1 MTRCGRLLV
10 AAGMASVLVLTP
22 ALAGTAQ
29 SGAWQARSAEARQ
42 AVARPWMNA
51 AQSPERR
58 AEELVAQMTLAEKI
72 TELHGIQDSQH
83 RRYVPGIPRLGI
95 PPLVI
100 TNGPAGVGPGDDP
113 QQQPATAL
121 SAPISLAASF
131 DAGLA
136 RQYGV
141 ITGREARDLG
151 NSLVEGPDVNI
162 ARVPENGRS
171 FEGYGEDS
179 YLAGQIGAADI
190 EGIQSQG
197 IIAEVKHYDANN
209 QETNRMTVNEIIAD
223 RTLHEIYLSQF
234 EAIIAQARPGA
245 VMCAYPKVNGTYNCE
260 NDYLLG
266 TVLRGQWR
274 FGGFVQSDFGAAH
287 STAASAQAGMDLEMP
302 TGVYYADAMQQAVQD
317 GQVPIA
323 TVDEL
328 LIRRFT
334 VMIRFGLF
342 DRQLTTSPIPAAR
355 DGAFARASAEEGTVL
370 LKNDGSQLPLNAAA
384 LHSLAV
390 IGPYAG
396 AAKTGGGGSSHV
408 DPLYTVSPVAGIQVR
423 AGQNVTVSYN
433 NGSDPAAAAA
443 LAKTS
448 DAAIVMVGDSET
460 EGADRTTLA
469 LSGDQDQLVE
479 AVAAANPHTIVVVK
493 SGGPVLMPW
502 ASQVPAIV
510 EAWYPGEE
518 DGNAVAAVLFGDV
531 NPSGKLPVTFP
542 ASDGQVPAST
552 PQQWPGVNDTAVY
565 SEGLDVGYR
574 YYDASNLTP
583 LFPFGYGLS
592 YTTFSMSHLAVSRRG
607 GKVVVTADVTNTGT
621 RAGAEVAQV
630 YVADPAAAGE
640 PPEQLR
646 GFARVTLR
654 PGQTK
659 QVTITLGQ
667 HAFQVWDSTAQK
679 WTTAAGRY
687 TISLGDSSANLPLH
701 ATVTVSS

>member
-1 MTRCGRLLV
+1 MTRGGRFV
-10 AAGMASVLVLTP
+10 VTAGMASVLVLTS
-22 ALAGTAQ
+22 ALTGTAQ
-29 SGAWQARSAEARQ
+29 AGPS
-42 AVARPWMNA
+42 VTRPWMNRA
-51 AQSPERR
+51 LSPERR
-58 AEELVAQMTLAEKI
+58 AEELVAQMTLDEKI
-72 TELHGIQDSQH
+72 TELHGIQDAQH
-83 RRYVPGIPRLGI
+83 RRFVPGIPRLGI

-100 TNGPAGVGPGDDP
+100 TNGPAGAGPGDDP

-121 SAPISLAASF
+121 PAPVSLAATF

-136 RQYGV
+136 RGYGV
-141 ITGREARDLG
+141 ITGSEARDLG

-209 QETNRMTVNEIIAD
+209 QETNRMTVNEVIDD

-234 EAIIAQARPGA
+234 QAIIAQARPGA

-260 NDYLLG
+260 NDYLLS
-266 TVLRGQWR
+266 TVLRGQWG
-274 FGGFVQSDFGAAH
+274 FNGFVQSDFGAAH
-287 STAASAQAGMDLEMP
+287 STAPSAQAGMDLEMP
-302 TGVYYADAMQQAVQD
+302 TGVFYADAMQQAVQD

-323 TVDEL
+323 TVNEL

-342 DRQLTTSPIPAAR
+342 DRQLTTSPIPAAP
-355 DGAFARASAEEGTVL
+355 DGAFARTAAEEGTVL
-370 LKNDGSQLPLNAAA
+370 LKNDGSQLPLSATA
-384 LHSLAV
+384 LNSIAV
-390 IGPYAG
+390 IGPFAG

-408 DPLYTVSPVAGIQVR
+408 VPLYTVSPVTGIENR
-423 AGQNVTVSYN
+423 AGPNVTVSYN
-433 NGSDPAAAAA
+433 DGSDPAAAAA

-448 DAAIVMVGDSET
+448 DVAIVMAGDNET
-460 EGADRTTLA
+460 EGSDRRTLA
-469 LSGDQDQLVE
+469 LSGDQDQLIE
-479 AVAAANPHTIVVVK
+479 SVAAANPHTIVVVK

-531 NPSGKLPVTFP
+531 NPSGKLPDTFP
-542 ASDGQVPAST
+542 ASNGQVPAST

-574 YYDASNLTP
+574 YYDANHLTP

-592 YTTFSMSHLAVSRRG
+592 YTTFSMRHLAVARHG
-607 GKVVVTADVTNTGT
+607 GHVVVKADVTNTGT
-621 RAGAEVAQV
+621 RTGAEVAQA
-630 YVADPAAAGE
+630 YVADPEAAGE

-659 QVTITLGQ
+659 PVMIVLDP
-667 HAFQVWDSTAQK
+667 HSFQIWDSTAQK
-679 WTTAAGRY
+679 WTTVPGRY
-687 TISLGDSSANLPLH
+687 TISLGDSSVNLPLH
-701 ATVTVSS
+701 ATVTVGS